1 MNVNK
6 QIVDMSSAYPSNE
19 LVPALAAS
27 RYLPERKRYA
37 FLKKS
42 KEEIEKRQRIRN
54 MIRKSMCPI
63 CGGKLNRGIKIKK
76 NDYKRKWTCTNC
88 KNEYII

>member
-1 MNVNK
+1 
-6 QIVDMSSAYPSNE
+6 MSSAYPSNE
-19 LVPALAAS
+19 LLPALAAS

-37 FLKKS
+37 FLEKS

-54 MIRKSMCPI
+54 MIRKSICPI
-63 CGGKLNRGIKIKK
+63 CGGKLNRCIKIKK